1 MILSIVTGNL
11 GRDPSS
17 RATDSGVNYVTFTV
31 ASSNGRDKPP
41 TWVNVTAWRQLGDR
55 CGQYL
60 RKGSKVCVTGEM
72 KARAWIGRDGT
83 ACCSME
89 LEAMKVEFLSSRQE
103 DEAAQPAA
111 DPETGYEQVDDEIP
125 PF

>member
-1 MILSIVTGNL
+1 MIMAIVTGNL

-17 RATDSGVNYVTFTV
+17 RVTDGGVNYVTFTV

-41 TWVNVTAWRQLGDR
+41 TWVSVTAWRQLGDR

-60 RKGSKVCVTGEM
+60 RKGSKVMVTGEM
-72 KARAWIGRDGT
+72 KAHVWIGRDGT
-83 ACCSME
+83 ASCSIE
-89 LEAMKVEFLSSRQE
+89 LEAIRVEFLSSRQE
-103 DEAAQPAA
+103 DEAVPAV
-111 DPETGYEQVDDEIP
+111 DPETGYEQVDDETT

>member
-31 ASSNGRDKPP
+31 ASNNGRDKPP
-41 TWVNVTAWRQLGDR
+41 TWVTVTAWRQLGDR

-72 KARAWIGRDGT
+72 KAHAWIGRDGI

-89 LEAMKVEFLSSRQE
+89 LEAIKVEFLSSRQE
-103 DEAAQPAA
+103 EEAAQPAV
-111 DPETGYEQVDDEIP
+111 DPETGYEQVDGEDR

>member
-41 TWVNVTAWRQLGDR
+41 TWVTVTAWRQLGDR

-72 KARAWIGRDGT
+72 KARAWISRDGT

-103 DEAAQPAA
+103 DEAAQPAV
-111 DPETGYEQVDDEIP
+111 DPETGYEQVDDEDR

>member
-17 RATDSGVNYVTFTV
+17 RVTDSGVNYVTFTV

-41 TWVNVTAWRQLGDR
+41 TWVHVTAWRQLGDR

-60 RKGSKVCVTGEM
+60 RKGSKVMVTGEM
-72 KARAWIGRDGT
+72 KANAWIGRDGN
-83 ACCSME
+83 ASCSME
-89 LEAMKVEFLSSRQE
+89 LEAIRVEFLSARQE
-103 DEAAQPAA
+103 DEAAQQAV
-111 DPETGYEQVDDEIP
+111 DSQTGYTQVDDEDCP
-125 PF
+125 Y

>member
-17 RATDSGVNYVTFTV
+17 RVTDSGVNYVTCTV

-72 KARAWIGRDGT
+72 KAHAWIGRDGK
-83 ACCSME
+83 ASYSME

-103 DEAAQPAA
+103 EEAAQPAV
-111 DPETGYEQVDDEIP
+111 DPHTGYTQVDDDDCP
-125 PF
+125 Y